1 MELLSKNKISYIK
14 SLQQVKFRQIY
25 RKFVVEGYKSV
36 SVFLNS
42 QKFKPELVVYTGE
55 EHKINHERL
64 KGVEYICNE
73 VAMQSISN
81 LVKPTT
87 VLAVFEITIFELD
100 DLIKD
105 RNPILLLD
113 GIQDPGNCG
122 TIIRT
127 ADWFGIKTILRTAQT
142 ADFYHPKVVQA
153 TMGSLN
159 NIQFATLEDAKVL
172 KDFGKK
178 LIGMDMNGKDIN
190 FLEKEND
197 LVIVLGSE
205 GQGISQ
211 EIEMLCDYSIC
222 ISGNGG
228 RIAESLNVGVAA
240 SILLYQM
247 MGSIR
252 S

>member
-14 SLQQVKFRQIY
+14 SLQQAKFRQIY

-42 QKFKPELVVYTGE
+42 QKFKPELVVYTGI
-55 EHKINHERL
+55 EHKINHESL
-64 KGVEYICNE
+64 TGVEYICNE

-87 VLAVFEITIFELD
+87 VLGVFEIIDFELE

-159 NIQFATLEDAKVL
+159 NIHFATLDDAKVL
-172 KDFGKK
+172 KDNGKK
-178 LIGMDMNGKDIN
+178 MIGMDMNGKDIN

-205 GQGISQ
+205 GQGISK
-211 EIEMLCDYSIC
+211 EIEMLCEYSIC
-222 ISGNGG
+222 ISGNEGK
-228 RIAESLNVGVAA
+228 IAESLNVGVAA
-240 SILLYQM
+240 SILLYQI

-252 S
+252 G